1 MSTKVRASHPARSRR
16 IALLTAL
23 STLFL
28 AMSVAGLLGFAILVM
43 RDSANK
49 MDDER
54 AVRAAQAAV
63 RSVQQKLAAT
73 VTDNAIWDDAYAAIN
88 SDQESSWAYENW
100 GKTTKD
106 YPLYDAA
113 VVISQDG
120 KIVSAYDKGAA
131 FDPYSRFG
139 SSFSKLVKEANSA
152 QREPLL
158 RFVAAG
164 SDIALIGALSIQP
177 FSSSTDDRAFSVL
190 SFSKIL
196 SEEVIEQ
203 ISSEYQLTGL
213 RLHRSVY
220 LPQNLLSIALPGPD
234 GRPVAFLAWPSQ
246 KPGSAVYQRVEPYI
260 ISATALMCAFL
271 ILILV
276 SSRKETASLR
286 ALADNAHHQ
295 ATHDSLTGLLNRS
308 GLLEMLASPACA
320 GDDANAVATLHL
332 IDLDGFKAVND
343 GWGHAIGDEL
353 LKLVSQR
360 LKVVHSEAAFAARL
374 GGDEFA
380 LFQIGP
386 SLPETF
392 SREIVTVLKKP
403 FLIGG
408 RTIEIGGSVGH
419 CSHRPSLDPL
429 ELVRRAD
436 MALYKAKQL
445 GKGRAFAYAPDLD
458 AAREEL
464 ACLEGQLRRAIAD
477 DAIKPVFQPLV
488 SVASQKICG
497 VEALA
502 RWHSPTGFVAP
513 DVFIPLAERSG
524 LIDDLGMKILTFSI
538 RAASGWNEL
547 SLSVNISPIQLCNPN
562 FVDDVTDILAK
573 ENFDPHRLT
582 LEITE
587 GVLISNPDQASRAIN
602 ALKERGIRFAL
613 DDFGCGFASIG
624 ALRQFGFDRMKLDRS
639 LVWGLDDEGRGS
651 GILKATIALAAALN
665 IPVTAEGIETET
677 QAKALGAAG
686 CDQLQGYL
694 VGKPMSAQ
702 ALDDLLSSERLVA

>member
-88 SDQESSWAYENW
+88 SDQKSSWAYENW
-100 GKTTKD
+100 GKTTKN

-445 GKGRAFAYAPDLD
+445 GKGRAFAYAPNLD
-458 AAREEL
+458 AEREEL

-639 LVWGLDDEGRGS
+639 LVWGLDDDGRGS

>member
-1 MSTKVRASHPARSRR
+1 MQQFLGEQSPCIVAMEACATSHFWGRFARSHGHDVRLIPPIYVKPFVKR
-16 IALLTAL
+16 QKNDAADAAAIAEAAL
-23 STLFL
+23 RPNMHYVAVKSAEHQARAVAFRTHQCFVRQRTQLINALRGHL
-28 AMSVAGLLGFAILVM
+28 AEFGIVVAQGPANLGAVAGILAEEAVDLPDGVRVIGQLYLDQIGMLSEKIDELSLKLREATKSNEDMRRLCTVPGVGPVTAGAIL
-43 RDSANK
+43 
-49 MDDER
+49 
-54 AVRAAQAAV
+54 
-63 RSVQQKLAAT
+63 
-73 VTDNAIWDDAYAAIN
+73 
-88 SDQESSWAYENW
+88 
-100 GKTTKD
+100 
-106 YPLYDAA
+106 
-113 VVISQDG
+113 
-120 KIVSAYDKGAA
+120 A
-131 FDPYSRFG
+131 F
-139 SSFSKLVKEANSA
+139 A
-152 QREPLL
+152 
-158 RFVAAG
+158 
-164 SDIALIGALSIQP
+164 
-177 FSSSTDDRAFSVL
+177 
-190 SFSKIL
+190 
-196 SEEVIEQ
+196 
-203 ISSEYQLTGL
+203 
-213 RLHRSVY
+213 
-220 LPQNLLSIALPGPD
+220 PD
-234 GRPVAFLAWPSQ
+234 
-246 KPGSAVYQRVEPYI
+246 
-260 ISATALMCAFL
+260 
-271 ILILV
+271 
-276 SSRKETASLR
+276 LR
-286 ALADNAHHQ
+286 A
-295 ATHDSLTGLLNRS
+295 
-308 GLLEMLASPACA
+308 
-320 GDDANAVATLHL
+320 
-332 IDLDGFKAVND
+332 K
-343 GWGHAIGDEL
+343 
-353 LKLVSQR
+353 
-360 LKVVHSEAAFAARL
+360 AAFAARL

-419 CSHRPSLDPL
+419 CSRRPWLDPL

-458 AAREEL
+458 AEREEQ

-477 DAIKPVFQPLV
+477 DAIKPAFQPLV

-502 RWHSPTGFVAP
+502 RWHSPAGFVAP

-524 LIDDLGMKILTFSI
+524 LIDDLGMKILTSSI
-538 RAASGWNEL
+538 RAASGWKEL

-562 FVDDVTDILAK
+562 FVDDVTNLLAK

-587 GVLISNPDQASRAIN
+587 GVLISNPDQARRAIN

-702 ALDDLLSSERLVA
+702 DLGHLVSSKRLVA

>member
-1 MSTKVRASHPARSRR
+1 MNTGFASRPTRSRR
-16 IALLTAL
+16 MTLITAL
-23 STLFL
+23 STLCL
-28 AMSVAGLLGFAILVM
+28 ALSIAGLLGFAILVM
-43 RDSANK
+43 RDSAND

-63 RSVQQKLAAT
+63 RSFEQKLTAT
-73 VTDNAIWDDAYAAIN
+73 ITDNAIWDDAYAAIN
-88 SDQESSWAYENW
+88 SDQASSWAYENW
-100 GKTTKD
+100 GKTTKH
-106 YPLYDAA
+106 YALYDAA
-113 VVISQDG
+113 IVIGQDG
-120 KIVSAYDKGAA
+120 EIVSAYNKGAA
-131 FDPYSRFG
+131 FNPYHRFG
-139 SSFSKLVKEANSA
+139 PGFSTLMKAANSA
-152 QREPLL
+152 QRDPVL

-164 SDIALIGALSIQP
+164 SDISLIGAVSIQP
-177 FSSSTDDRAFSVL
+177 YSSSTDDRAFSVL

-203 ISSEYQLTGL
+203 IASEYQLTGL
-213 RLHRSVY
+213 RLNRSSRP
-220 LPQNLLSIALPGPD
+220 PQDLLSIALPGPD

-260 ISATALMCAFL
+260 ISATLLMLAFLVL
-271 ILILV
+271 ILI
-276 SSRKETASLR
+276 SSRKETSSLR
-286 ALADNAHHQ
+286 AMADNAHHQ
-295 ATHDSLTGLLNRS
+295 ATHDSLTGLLNRG
-308 GLLEMLASPACA
+308 GLLEMLASPTCA
-320 GDDANAVATLHL
+320 GEDANATVTLHL

-343 GWGHAIGDEL
+343 AWGHAIGDEL

-360 LKVVHSEAAFAARL
+360 LQAVHSEAAFAARL

-380 LFQIGP
+380 LLQIGP
-386 SLPETF
+386 STPETI
-392 SREIVTVLKKP
+392 SSEIVTVLAKP
-403 FLIGG
+403 FVIGG
-408 RTIEIGGSVGH
+408 RTIEIGGSVGQ

-436 MALYKAKQL
+436 MALYKAKQA

-458 AAREEL
+458 AEREEL

-502 RWHSPTGFVAP
+502 RWHSPAGFVAP

-524 LIDDLGMKILTFSI
+524 LIDDLGMKILTSSI
-538 RAASGWNEL
+538 LAASGWKEL

-562 FVDDVTDILAK
+562 FVDDVTNLLAK

-587 GVLISNPDQASRAIN
+587 GVLISNPDQARRAIN

-665 IPVTAEGIETET
+665 IPVTAEGIETES

-702 ALDDLLSSERLVA
+702 DLDHLVSNKRLVA